1 MTQVT
6 TNTAVKPMEIHVRL
20 FGVFRSAAKT
30 SELSLHLADANPTVK
45 AVISQIASAESFA
58 ALKQLLLD
66 SETSDPRSNA
76 LIMVSG
82 REIGTLNGLQTKLS
96 RDDELSLLPV
106 AHGG

>member
-1 MTQVT
+1 MDVR
-6 TNTAVKPMEIHVRL
+6 VRL

-30 SELSLHLADANPTVK
+30 SELSLHVSDGTPTVK
-45 AVISQIASAESFA
+45 TVISQIVSTESFA

-66 SETSDPRSNA
+66 SETSDPRPNA

-82 REIGTLNGLQTKLS
+82 REISTLNGLETKLTE
-96 RDDELSLLPV
+96 DDELSLLPV